1 MRIGV
6 IAENPNDFVAV
17 ARFLKQKYSDYQFFQ
32 LIKRFTGSQ
41 LDDKNSNMVLHVLIN
56 EIQSEQPDFLLYIRD
71 LDATMADD
79 EATGKIKNMKD
90 RFKKFAKQK
99 PEKSIF
105 MLNIYEL
112 EALILADFEAFKT
125 YYKNTDWHFD
135 SKNAANTPD
144 PKGLLQT
151 FTTYNEGNARD
162 IFPRLNIKTVI
173 ENHRFF
179 AAFLLDFDKMLDQKS
194 F

>member
-41 LDDKNSNMVLHVLIN
+41 LDDKSSNHILHVLIN
-56 EIQSEQPDFLLYIRD
+56 EIQLEQPDFLLYIRD
-71 LDATMADD
+71 LDAIMAGD
-79 EATGKIKNMKD
+79 EASEKAKNMKE

-112 EALILADFEAFKT
+112 EALILADFETFKT
-125 YYKNTDWHFD
+125 YYKNTNWHFD
-135 SKNAANTPD
+135 AKNAADTSD
-144 PKGLLQT
+144 PKGVLQT

-162 IFPRLNIKTVI
+162 IFPLLNMQTVI
-173 ENHRFF
+173 ENHRYFAVF
-179 AAFLLDFDKMLDQKS
+179 AAEFDKMLH
-194 F
+194 